1 MLRTGCC
8 EDRGKQVDQ
17 ALTPL
22 LPVNA
27 GLPARSMWGQPKS
40 SVPNHSQAP
49 TSLKAL
55 PNFHMPQGEGAIGPP
70 EEASKDGR
78 GGGRCIY
85 RETVTNGCMGSG
97 RKGQMPTW
105 KHDVSSKMPP
115 CWLPACYT

>member
-70 EEASKDGR
+70 EEASKDGW
-78 GGGRCIY
+78 GGHVHLPGNSNKWVHGVQEEGTDAQV
-85 RETVTNGCMGSG
+85 ET
-97 RKGQMPTW
+97 
-105 KHDVSSKMPP
+105 
-115 CWLPACYT
+115 